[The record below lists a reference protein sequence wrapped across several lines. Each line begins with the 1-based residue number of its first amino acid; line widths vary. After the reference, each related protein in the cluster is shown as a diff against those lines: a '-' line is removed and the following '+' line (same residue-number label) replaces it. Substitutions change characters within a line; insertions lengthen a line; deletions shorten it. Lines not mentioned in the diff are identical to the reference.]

1 VECAVD
7 VCFEE
12 VSDLVEPFQS
22 LEFVVRPVEVEFR
35 YDKEGKTDIDCNVL
49 VLREADVVSGELLAD
64 DTGAMMEYCKDCSDL
79 NAVSRTRRLEAR
91 VSEGRYE
98 VYENTQLD
106 GDDWGNICQ
115 VQRCQE
121 ARDQDGKSRRE
132 NVYRKAKKWYPRFI
146 VENMRC
152 DVAMMEK
159 YRFGGR

>member
-22 LEFVVRPVEVEFR
+22 LEYVVRPVELEFR
-35 YDKEGKTDIDCNVL
+35 YDKGGKTDIDCNVL
-49 VLREADVVSGELLAD
+49 VLREADAVIGEMLAD
-64 DTGAMMEYCKDCSDL
+64 DTGAMMWYCKDYTDL
-79 NAVSRTRRLEAR
+79 NVVRQTRRLEAW

-98 VYENTQLD
+98 VNEDTQLNR
-106 GDDWGNICQ
+106 DDWGNICQ
-115 VQRCQE
+115 VQHFQE
-121 ARDQDGKSRRE
+121 ARDQDGKSRQE